1 MPRYTTARLADLYEI
16 TAKEMKALLLEN
28 GYLEQKEKRNIPY
41 KQRKTGRRVETRRRK
56 RLFSL
61 ECKYRNRL
69 IIMITT
75 A

>member
-16 TAKEMKALLLEN
+16 TAKETKALLLEN
-28 GYLEQKEKRNIPY
+28 GYLEQREKGHY
-41 KQRKTGRRVETRRRK
+41 KQRKTGRRVETRIRK

-61 ECKYRNRL
+61 ECKYKNQL